1 MRSSSLLCTAS
12 VLTLLAGPVFAQTT
26 QGTEPVNPTTDAPA
40 MAVEAPSG
48 SPAMGTAPD
57 TSAEA
62 ARDQPADTTNPGMAT
77 SGTAT
82 PDAGAMATDS
92 AAISVD
98 DMMGKTVRGSDGESL
113 GSVEDIIIDPQSG
126 EARQLVLSSGGFL
139 GIGAKQIAV
148 DLASANLS
156 SQDDALV
163 LPNMTQADVEAMPVF
178 EMEEGTVSF
187 NSRPDATTGTTTQ

>member
-1 MRSSSLLCTAS
+1 
-12 VLTLLAGPVFAQTT
+12 
-26 QGTEPVNPTTDAPA
+26 
-40 MAVEAPSG
+40 
-48 SPAMGTAPD
+48 
-57 TSAEA
+57 
-62 ARDQPADTTNPGMAT
+62 
-77 SGTAT
+77 
-82 PDAGAMATDS
+82 MATDS

-139 GIGAKQIAV
+139 GIGAKQIAI

-163 LPNMTQADVEAMPVF
+163 LPNMTQADVEAMPEF
-178 EMEEGTVSF
+178 EMEEGAVSF
-187 NSRPDATTGTTTQ
+187 NTRPDATTGTTTQ

>member
-1 MRSSSLLCTAS
+1 
-12 VLTLLAGPVFAQTT
+12 
-26 QGTEPVNPTTDAPA
+26 
-40 MAVEAPSG
+40 
-48 SPAMGTAPD
+48 MGTAPD

-62 ARDQPADTTNPGMAT
+62 TRNQPADTTM
-77 SGTAT
+77 SGNAT
-82 PDAGAMATDS
+82 PGGGAIATEA

-98 DMMGKTVRGSDGESL
+98 DMMGKTVRGSDGETL

-139 GIGAKQIAV
+139 GIGAKQIAI

-163 LPNMTQADVEAMPVF
+163 LPNMTQADVEAMPEF
-178 EMEEGTVSF
+178 EMEEGAVSF
-187 NSRPDATTGTTTQ
+187 NTRPDATTGTTTQ

>member
-26 QGTEPVNPTTDAPA
+26 QGTEPVSPATDAPA

-57 TSAEA
+57 TSAGA
-62 ARDQPADTTNPGMAT
+62 TRDQPADTTNPGMAT
-77 SGTAT
+77 
-82 PDAGAMATDS
+82 PDGGAMATDS

-163 LPNMTQADVEAMPVF
+163 LPNMTQADVEALPEF

-187 NSRPDATTGTTTQ
+187 NTRPDATTGTTTQ

>member
-1 MRSSSLLCTAS
+1 MRSSTLLCTAS
-12 VLTLLAGPVFAQTT
+12 VLTLLAGPAFAQTT
-26 QGTEPVNPTTDAPA
+26 QSNTPVDPTTDAPA

-62 ARDQPADTTNPGMAT
+62 TRDQPADTTT
-77 SGTAT
+77 SGTVI
-82 PDAGAMATDS
+82 PDSGAMATDS

-163 LPNMTQADVEAMPVF
+163 LPNMTQADVEAMPEF
-178 EMEEGTVSF
+178 EMEEGAVSF
-187 NSRPDATTGTTTQ
+187 NTRPDATTGTTTQ

>member
-12 VLTLLAGPVFAQTT
+12 VLTLLAGPAFAQTT
-26 QGTEPVNPTTDAPA
+26 QGTEPVNPTTNAPA

-62 ARDQPADTTNPGMAT
+62 TRDQPADTTT
-77 SGTAT
+77 SGTAV
-82 PDAGAMATDS
+82 PDGGAMATDS

-139 GIGAKQIAV
+139 GIGAKQIAI

-163 LPNMTQADVEAMPVF
+163 LPNMTQADVEAMPEF
-178 EMEEGTVSF
+178 EMEEGAVSF
-187 NSRPDATTGTTTQ
+187 NTRPDATTGTTTQ

>member
-12 VLTLLAGPVFAQTT
+12 VLTLLAGPAFAQTT
-26 QGTEPVNPTTDAPA
+26 QGTEPVNPTTNAPA

-62 ARDQPADTTNPGMAT
+62 ARDQPADTTT
-77 SGTAT
+77 SGTAI
-82 PDAGAMATDS
+82 PDGGAMATDS

-139 GIGAKQIAV
+139 GIGAKQIAI

-163 LPNMTQADVEAMPVF
+163 LPNMTQADVEAMPEF
-178 EMEEGTVSF
+178 EMEEGAVSF